1 MATGRQTN
9 KNYFQKIRPFN
20 AGTTPDG
27 ISKGEFDLAFQEDF
41 QTALGAPALSSFYIV
56 NLDLAMGTSNSD
68 GAEESL
74 ENWLAS
80 CGVMDSPSG
89 VRRYSLLATEAILP
103 GTAMSTLTEQGSR
116 QGITERFATQRAY
129 NDIAITYYIPSDYTS
144 LRLFQE
150 WINFMNPL
158 YYRAGFTGT
167 GANDVRLTHGY
178 TSGYPNA
185 TDSNSFHRFRYPNE
199 YKKSLTITKFERN
212 VGQTRSAL
220 KSFETTPEEERG
232 KFATFREDANE
243 QHELNKKYGLFDP
256 EAISYKF
263 INAFPTSIQDVAL
276 TYQNS
281 TVLQVTVE
289 FAYDRYVIV
298 TNQGDIGEQ
307 DRSDPA
313 NATVRGAQVGNQ
325 GEVLSDG
332 NNKANV
338 KIANTAPAGQESGP
352 MASDMKLKE
361 NIIKVGNSPSGI
373 NVYEWNYIGKSQRY
387 RGVLAQ
393 ELLESHP
400 EAVTMCPNGFLGVYY
415 GKIDVKMEA
424 VKPL

>member
-1 MATGRQTN
+1 MAAGRQTN

-74 ENWLAS
+74 ENWLES
-80 CGVMDSPSG
+80 CGVMNSASG
-89 VRRYSLLATEAILP
+89 IRRYSLLATEAILP
-103 GTAMSTLTEQGSR
+103 GTAMSTLEEQGSR

-158 YYRAGFTGT
+158 YYKGGV
-167 GANDVRLTHGY
+167 GGGDDVRLTSGY

-232 KFATFREDANE
+232 KFATFREDPNDNF
-243 QHELNKKYGLFDP
+243 ELQKKYGLFDP

-289 FAYDRYVIV
+289 FAYDRYAIV
-298 TNQGDIGEQ
+298 TNQGNIGEQ

-313 NATVRGAQVGNQ
+313 NAEAGRQ

-332 NNKANV
+332 NNKLNIKV
-338 KIANTAPAGQESGP
+338 ANTAPSGQENGP

>member
-1 MATGRQTN
+1 
-9 KNYFQKIRPFN
+9 
-20 AGTTPDG
+20 
-27 ISKGEFDLAFQEDF
+27 
-41 QTALGAPALSSFYIV
+41 
-56 NLDLAMGTSNSD
+56 
-68 GAEESL
+68 
-74 ENWLAS
+74 
-80 CGVMDSPSG
+80 
-89 VRRYSLLATEAILP
+89 
-103 GTAMSTLTEQGSR
+103 
-116 QGITERFATQRAY
+116 
-129 NDIAITYYIPSDYTS
+129 
-144 LRLFQE
+144 
-150 WINFMNPL
+150 MNPL
-158 YYRAGFTGT
+158 YYKAGFTGS
-167 GANDVRLTHGY
+167 GANDVRLTEGY
-178 TSGYPNA
+178 VSGYPNA

-212 VGQTRSAL
+212 VGATQSQLNTYT
-220 KSFETTPEEERG
+220 TTPKEEQGNDNPFVRILSDEER
-232 KFATFREDANE
+232 F
-243 QHELNKKYGLFDP
+243 QMNKKYGAFDP

-289 FAYDRYVIV
+289 FAYDRYIIV
-298 TNQGDIGEQ
+298 TNQSKVGNTQ
-307 DRSDPA
+307 TDRSDPA
-313 NATVRGAQVGNQ
+313 NADAGAQ

-332 NNKANV
+332 SNKLNI
-338 KIANTAPAGQESGP
+338 KIANTAPAGQENGP